1 VVKRTSLKL
10 MVSAACA
17 AVVVLTPYSLHA
29 DSYTQFNLV
38 SDIPGLAAHTDSNLI
53 NPWGVSF
60 TATSPFWVSNQGRG
74 TATLYDGAGNANT
87 LVVTIP
93 GGTGP
98 VSGPTGQVANPG
110 PGFLVNGNPARF
122 IFDNLNGTIS
132 GWNGGTSAVM
142 TVPSTGAIYTGLA
155 FNSVGSASFLYA
167 ADATGGVRVFDSTW
181 TNVDNTIFAGKFV
194 DPNLPAGFTPY
205 NIQSVGSNI
214 YVTYAQLNSQGD
226 PMPGG
231 YVDLYDAS
239 GNLVRRV
246 AGGGVLFGPWGVTI
260 APANFGAFSN
270 DLLIGNFGSGE
281 ITVYD
286 PLTGLFLGT
295 INGENGQPLV
305 NSGLWAL
312 ATRTGGTNDDVNA
325 VYFTAGIGDEDH
337 GLFGKIT
344 APTVPEPATIFQMG
358 SGVTVLVAGIY
369 RRRKAFVRSR

>member
-1 VVKRTSLKL
+1 MLKQTSSKILAG
-10 MVSAACA
+10 AACA
-17 AVVVLTPYSLHA
+17 AVIALTSSSLRA
-29 DSYTQFNLV
+29 DSYTQLNLV
-38 SDIPGLAAHTDSNLI
+38 SDVPGVAAHTDPNLV

-60 TATSPFWVSNQGRG
+60 SGTSPFWISNQGTG
-74 TATLYDGAGNANT
+74 TATLYDGAGNINP

-93 GGTGP
+93 AGGIP
-98 VSGPTGQVANPG
+98 SGPTGQVFNPG
-110 PGFLVNGNPARF
+110 GGFLVNGAPARF
-122 IFDNLNGTIS
+122 IFDNLNGSIS
-132 GWNGGTSAVM
+132 GWNGGATAST

-155 FNSVGSASFLYA
+155 FNTVGSASFLYA

-181 TNVDNTIFAGKFV
+181 TNVSSTTFAGKFL
-194 DPNLPAGFTPY
+194 DPTLPAGFTPY

-214 YVTYAQLNSQGD
+214 YVTYAQLNAEGD

-239 GNLVRRV
+239 GNLIRRV
-246 AGGGVLFGPWGVTI
+246 AGGGPLFGPWGVTI
-260 APANFGAFSN
+260 APANFGSFSN

-312 ATRTGGTNDDVNA
+312 ATRTGGTNNDVNA

-344 APTVPEPATIFQMG
+344 APTVPEPATLIQMG
-358 SGVTVLVAGIY
+358 SGLTALAAGIY
-369 RRRKAFVRSR
+369 RRRRTLRSL